1 MELQGYKGAL
11 EEREGALTA
20 QIVKMRGELVIESGG
35 DHLDLM
41 GGMER
46 RDRAAGELMR
56 LSGELGRV
64 HGALR
69 KIEREGDVLGEL
81 DLPFGVCEDCEE
93 EISEARLKVRPEVK
107 YCLKCQTI
115 KERE

>member
-1 MELQGYKGAL
+1 
-11 EEREGALTA
+11 
-20 QIVKMRGELVIESGG
+20 
-35 DHLDLM
+35 M

-69 KIEREGDVLGEL
+69 KIEREGDILGEL
-81 DLPFGVCEDCEE
+81 DLPFGLCEACEG
-93 EISEARLKVRPEVK
+93 EINPKRLMIKPESQL
-107 YCLKCQTI
+107 CLECQ
-115 KERE
+115 EREERRV